1 MTRWGHPRRRAGA
14 RPRNW
19 ETEVDASCYVM
30 ENFCMQAGIALGNIA
45 TVLSVPSEEA
55 GIVSELKAG
64 SEEAFNWLIAKY
76 HQPIYSLIARTIPDP
91 ADAADLTQD
100 VFIKIYRGINGFNG
114 DSSLRTWIYRIAL
127 REASNQRRWWG
138 RHKRQEVTIE
148 TEFGETNDGQPLC
161 LKDTL
166 VDAHESPFDR
176 AAQEEVRAKVEEELR
191 QIPEP
196 FHAVV
201 VLRDIEGFS
210 YEEVAEI
217 LGVNLGTVKSRL
229 MRGRAFLKA
238 RLASFAEAAAKR
250 PSSGF
255 QPMETLAMSV
265 KGAK

>member
-1 MTRWGHPRRRAGA
+1 
-14 RPRNW
+14 
-19 ETEVDASCYVM
+19 VDASCYVM
-30 ENFCMQAGIALGNIA
+30 DYFRMQAGSALGNIA
-45 TVLSVPSEEA
+45 SVLGVPSEEV

-64 SEEAFNWLIAKY
+64 SEEAFAWLIAKY
-76 HQPIYSLIARTIPDP
+76 HQPIYSLVARTIPDP

-100 VFIKIYRGINGFNG
+100 VFIKIYRGIGSFNG

-148 TEFGETNDGQPLC
+148 TEFGQSNDGQPLC

-166 VDAHESPFDR
+166 IDAHESPFDR
-176 AAQEEVRAKVEEELR
+176 AAQEEVRARVEKELR
-191 QIPEP
+191 HIPEP

-229 MRGRAFLKA
+229 MRGRAHLKE

-250 PSSGF
+250 PSSAF
-255 QPMETLAMSV
+255 PSMQSLSMSA

>member
-1 MTRWGHPRRRAGA
+1 
-14 RPRNW
+14 
-19 ETEVDASCYVM
+19 M
-30 ENFCMQAGIALGNIA
+30 ENFCMQAGIALGNIVS
-45 TVLSVPSEEA
+45 VLGIPSEEA

-64 SEEAFNWLIAKY
+64 SEEAFAWLIAKY
-76 HQPIYSLIARTIPDP
+76 HQPIYSLVARTIPDP

-100 VFIKIYRGINGFNG
+100 VFIKIYRGIGNFNG

-148 TEFGETNDGQPLC
+148 TEFGQSSDDGHPLC

-166 VDAHESPFDR
+166 IDAHESPFDR
-176 AAQEEVRAKVEEELR
+176 AAQEEVRARVEEELR

-229 MRGRAFLKA
+229 MRGRAHLKE
-238 RLASFAEAAAKR
+238 RLAGFAEAAAKR
-250 PSSGF
+250 PSSAF
-255 QPMETLAMSV
+255 QPEQTLSMSAR
-265 KGAK
+265 GAK

>member
-1 MTRWGHPRRRAGA
+1 
-14 RPRNW
+14 
-19 ETEVDASCYVM
+19 M
-30 ENFCMQAGIALGNIA
+30 ENFCMQAGISLGNIA
-45 TVLSVPSEEA
+45 TVLNVPSEEA

-64 SEEAFNWLIAKY
+64 SEEAFSWLIAKY

-100 VFIKIYRGINGFNG
+100 VFIKIYRGIGGFHG

-148 TEFGETNDGQPLC
+148 AESGQTSDGQSLC

-166 VDAHESPFDR
+166 VDGHESPFEL
-176 AAQEEVRAKVEEELR
+176 AAQEEVRARVEEELR
-191 QIPEP
+191 LIPEP
-196 FHAVV
+196 FQAVV

-229 MRGRAFLKA
+229 MRGRAHLKA
-238 RLASFAEAAAKR
+238 RLARFAEAAAKR
-250 PSSGF
+250 PSSTF
-255 QPMETLAMSV
+255 QPMEVFSTSAR
-265 KGAK
+265 GAR

>member
-1 MTRWGHPRRRAGA
+1 M
-14 RPRNW
+14 
-19 ETEVDASCYVM
+19 
-30 ENFCMQAGIALGNIA
+30 
-45 TVLSVPSEEA
+45 
-55 GIVSELKAG
+55 
-64 SEEAFNWLIAKY
+64 
-76 HQPIYSLIARTIPDP
+76 
-91 ADAADLTQD
+91 
-100 VFIKIYRGINGFNG
+100 
-114 DSSLRTWIYRIAL
+114 
-127 REASNQRRWWG
+127 
-138 RHKRQEVTIE
+138 
-148 TEFGETNDGQPLC
+148 
-161 LKDTL
+161 
-166 VDAHESPFDR
+166 DAHESPFDR
-176 AAQEEVRAKVEEELR
+176 AAHEEVRARVEEELR

-238 RLASFAEAAAKR
+238 RLAGFAEAAAKR

>member
-1 MTRWGHPRRRAGA
+1 
-14 RPRNW
+14 
-19 ETEVDASCYVM
+19 M
-30 ENFCMQAGIALGNIA
+30 EDFCMQVGIALGNIA
-45 TVLSVPSEEA
+45 SVLSVPSEET

-64 SEEAFNWLIAKY
+64 SEEAFAWLIAKY
-76 HQPIYSLIARTIPDP
+76 HQPIYSLVARTIPDP

-100 VFIKIYRGINGFNG
+100 VFIKIYRGIGGFNG
-114 DSSLRTWIYRIAL
+114 DASLRTWIYRIAL

-148 TEFGETNDGQPLC
+148 TEFGEGNDGQPLC

-176 AAQEEVRAKVEEELR
+176 AASEEVRAKVEEELR
-191 QIPEP
+191 RIPEP

-229 MRGRAFLKA
+229 MRGRAHLKA
-238 RLASFAEAAAKR
+238 RLSGFAEAAAKR
-250 PSSGF
+250 PSAACQSLEAF
-255 QPMETLAMSV
+255 A

>member
-1 MTRWGHPRRRAGA
+1 M
-14 RPRNW
+14 
-19 ETEVDASCYVM
+19 DASCYVM
-30 ENFCMQAGIALGNIA
+30 GYFRMQAGIALGNIA
-45 TVLSVPSEEA
+45 SVLSVPSEEV

-64 SEEAFNWLIAKY
+64 SEEAFAWLIAKY
-76 HQPIYSLIARTIPDP
+76 HQPIYSLVARTIPDP

-100 VFIKIYRGINGFNG
+100 VFIKIYRGIGSFNG

-148 TEFGETNDGQPLC
+148 SELGQSNDGHPLC

-166 VDAHESPFDR
+166 IDAHESPFDH
-176 AAQEEVRAKVEEELR
+176 AAQEEVRARVEEELR
-191 QIPEP
+191 HIPEP

-229 MRGRAFLKA
+229 MRGRAHLKE
-238 RLASFAEAAAKR
+238 RLAGFAEAAAKR
-250 PSSGF
+250 PSSAF
-255 QPMETLAMSV
+255 QPMEALSMSAR
-265 KGAK
+265 GAK